1 MAIKWTEDL
10 STGIEL
16 IDEQHKELFKR
27 VNDLMDACTKG
38 KGKEE
43 VVKVID
49 FLGDYVV
56 MHFGEEEKTMRAKNY
71 PGFEVHKGQH
81 DGFVEKLKEFKE
93 KLGQNGPTVDLVVK
107 MNNFLVD
114 WLINHIKKTDKALG
128 AFLKGNL

>member
-16 IDEQHKELFKR
+16 IDKQHKELFKR

-49 FLGDYVV
+49 FLSNYVV
-56 MHFGEEEKTMRAKNY
+56 MHFGEEEKIMKAENY
-71 PGFEVHKGQH
+71 PGYDGHKTQH
-81 DGFVEKLKEFKE
+81 ESFIKKFTEFKE
-93 KLGQNGPTVDLVVK
+93 KLEQTGPTVDLVVK
-107 MNNFLVD
+107 MNGFLVD
-114 WLINHIKKTDKALG
+114 WLINHIKKTDRALG
-128 AFLKGNL
+128 DYLKR